1 MRARTDGK
9 KASAY
14 HDSSSSPGTALLATL
29 LTLIALAA
37 LASAGFLLTFVELR
51 TSENYAGAVRAFYVA
66 DAGLNEMLASPPADT
81 AADTAAVSTSTY
93 AIGGGTATVVS
104 QRLLRLDRNRELR
117 LITSGGVHG
126 PGREGATRR
135 IVAELV
141 VTSRPFRPL
150 AALVSATPI
159 AMASPA
165 RVSGFDIATPSC
177 GAAVPSSVAGLA
189 IAPNAF
195 LGAGSALAGAP
206 ALWETPELAGA
217 LAAGGL
223 DWASFSRPS
232 FLEPEERVTALWPD
246 SVSSNGYGVAV
257 YASRS
262 VAAIDRSVRGRGV
275 LVVAGDLTVSGEL
288 VWEGLVLIGGAVRV
302 TGRIDVQGGLFA
314 GLDALMGA
322 SVNTSDLSGN
332 VRITYDSC
340 AIAGAAARLLRG
352 PGTVPGSWFER
363 F

>member
-1 MRARTDGK
+1 MSARTDRK
-9 KASAY
+9 EASAY
-14 HDSSSSPGTALLATL
+14 NDSSSTPGTALPATL
-29 LTLIALAA
+29 LALIALAA

-51 TSENYAGAVRAFYVA
+51 TSENYVGAVRAFYVA
-66 DAGLNEMLASPPADT
+66 DAGLNEMLASRPADT
-81 AADTAAVSTSTY
+81 AAVGTSTY
-93 AIGGGTATVVS
+93 AVGGGTATVVS
-104 QRLLRLDRNRELR
+104 QRLLRLDRNRDLR
-117 LITSGGVHG
+117 LVTSGGVHG
-126 PGREGATRR
+126 PGREGAARR
-135 IVAELV
+135 TVAELV

-150 AALVSATPI
+150 AALVSASPI
-159 AMASPA
+159 AVTAPA
-165 RVSGFDIATPSC
+165 RVSGFDVATAGC
-177 GAAVPSSVAGLA
+177 GAPAPSSVAGLA

-195 LGAGSALAGAP
+195 LGAASALAGTP
-206 ALWETPELAGA
+206 ALWEIPNLAGA

-232 FLEPEERVTALWPD
+232 FLEPEEQVTALWPD
-246 SVSSNGYGVAV
+246 SVPSNGYGVAV
-257 YASRS
+257 YASRNA
-262 VAAIDRSVRGRGV
+262 AAIDRSVRGRGV

-288 VWEGLVLIGGAVRV
+288 VWEGLVLVGGAVRV
-302 TGRIDVQGGLFA
+302 TGRIDVRGGLLA

-340 AIAGAAARLLRG
+340 AIAGATARLLRG

>member
-1 MRARTDGK
+1 MSTRTDRK
-9 KASAY
+9 EASAY
-14 HDSSSSPGTALLATL
+14 SEASSSAGTALPVTL
-29 LTLIALAA
+29 LALIALAA
-37 LASAGFLLTFVELR
+37 LASGGFLLTFVELR

-66 DAGLNEMLASPPADT
+66 DAGLNEMLSSPP
-81 AADTAAVSTSTY
+81 ADTAAVSTSTY

-117 LITSGGVHG
+117 LVTSGGVHG

-135 IVAELV
+135 TVAELV

-150 AALVSATPI
+150 ASLVSASPI
-159 AMASPA
+159 AVASPA
-165 RVSGFDIATPSC
+165 SVSGFDVATPGC
-177 GAAVPSSVAGLA
+177 AVAVPSSVSGLA
-189 IAPNAF
+189 VAPDAF
-195 LGAGSALAGAP
+195 LGAGPALAGTP
-206 ALWETPELAGA
+206 ALWEIPDLAGA

-223 DWASFSRPS
+223 DWASFLKPAY
-232 FLEPEERVTALWPD
+232 LEPEEQVTALWPD
-246 SVSSNGYGVAV
+246 SVPSNGYGVAV
-257 YASRS
+257 YASRG
-262 VAAIDRSVRGRGV
+262 AAPIDRSVRGRGV

-302 TGRIDVQGGLFA
+302 TGRIDVRGGLLA

-322 SVNTSDLSGN
+322 SVDTSDLSGN
-332 VRITYDSC
+332 VRISYDSC